1 MSCWGSPLP
10 VIVTLVGYVV
20 LAVMTVALL
29 YAAYTALANWPS
41 IAV

>member
-1 MSCWGSPLP
+1 LSVRGLFASFRVL
-10 VIVTLVGYVV
+10 GYVV

-29 YAAYTALANWPS
+29 YAAYTALVNWPS